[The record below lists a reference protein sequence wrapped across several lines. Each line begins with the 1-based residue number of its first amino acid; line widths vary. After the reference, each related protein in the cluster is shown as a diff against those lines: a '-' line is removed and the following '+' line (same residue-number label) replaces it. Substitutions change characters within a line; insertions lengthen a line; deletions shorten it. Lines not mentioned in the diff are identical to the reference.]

1 MIIENKVKEYKVI
14 SVDEF
19 LKLTPN
25 TLKADGRDIKKLKN
39 AIRKGGFGFPV
50 ILWNDFIIDG
60 AGRQLAV
67 KEMISEGDTFN
78 EIPVV
83 YVEAK
88 DLNEAKAKA
97 LEVSSQFGDI
107 TKDSFLAFTDG
118 LEIDFD
124 TFEIKGIDSDLMI
137 EPDEKDDEVPPV
149 PVEPKSKLG
158 DLYELGQHRVLCGDS
173 TQPEAVSSLMDG
185 KKADMVFTDPPYN
198 VAFEGSVH
206 SDGKKSANSKY
217 SSIANDKLSDEE
229 WRSFLDKFISN
240 YFSFC
245 EGVLYICM
253 SGKELHS
260 LTESFTKMGGHWS
273 NYIIWEKN
281 NFTLSRK
288 DFNSKYEP
296 ILYGW
301 RDGVSHKYYGTN
313 SEVDIWKIDRTK
325 SNDLHPTM
333 KPIELCSKAI
343 TLSTQGSN
351 NIVMDLFLGSGSTLI
366 ASEKTGRICYG
377 MELDPKYVDVIVQR
391 YVDFTGIEE
400 VIKNGEKIEWKKTSP
415 TTK

>member
-19 LKLTPN
+19 SKLIPN
-25 TLKADGRDIKKLKN
+25 SLKADGRDIKKLKN
-39 AIRKGGFGFPV
+39 AIRKSGFGFPV

-173 TQPEAVSSLMDG
+173 TQPDAVALALPLSPL
-185 KKADMVFTDPPYN
+185 KKQVVYVM
-198 VAFEGSVH
+198 
-206 SDGKKSANSKY
+206 
-217 SSIANDKLSDEE
+217 E
-229 WRSFLDKFISN
+229 WSCVK
-240 YFSFC
+240 
-245 EGVLYICM
+245 
-253 SGKELHS
+253 
-260 LTESFTKMGGHWS
+260 
-273 NYIIWEKN
+273 
-281 NFTLSRK
+281 
-288 DFNSKYEP
+288 
-296 ILYGW
+296 
-301 RDGVSHKYYGTN
+301 
-313 SEVDIWKIDRTK
+313 
-325 SNDLHPTM
+325 TM
-333 KPIELCSKAI
+333 
-343 TLSTQGSN
+343 
-351 NIVMDLFLGSGSTLI
+351 
-366 ASEKTGRICYG
+366 
-377 MELDPKYVDVIVQR
+377 
-391 YVDFTGIEE
+391 
-400 VIKNGEKIEWKKTSP
+400 
-415 TTK
+415 